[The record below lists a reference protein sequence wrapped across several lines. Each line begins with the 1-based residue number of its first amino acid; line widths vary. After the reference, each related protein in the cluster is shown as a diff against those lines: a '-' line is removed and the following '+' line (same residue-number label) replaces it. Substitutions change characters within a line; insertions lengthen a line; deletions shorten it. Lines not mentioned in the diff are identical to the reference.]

1 MSDVKGEN
9 MTGVNTGLGVPAN
22 GCGMLGRHQRGAV
35 SGITIVL
42 LLILAAA
49 LGAGIWWFLGSQ
61 GSSLVATVG
70 GGPSQADADDAD
82 EQALPT
88 SELSVD
94 QLYKAARGAMRANR
108 MVTPPGNNALE
119 FYLAILARRP
129 NDADA
134 INAVRELFPFAT
146 GGAEDQIS
154 QGNYDEATRIIDLLA
169 KADPSNYSLTIL
181 RSKLDAKRRQVEREQ
196 QLAQQQA
203 TAAAARTQTA
213 AAPAAAAGAAATA
226 DAGSAPAP
234 SPAASAPA
242 ATTGATAQSTAAAS
256 PSPAASQSAAVAEA
270 PPRPVAS
277 GGESRD
283 VRMVSPPRPQYPA
296 AAARARQSG
305 WVEVEFTVTAEG
317 AVQDAHVVASNP
329 GRVFDREAVRAIE
342 QAKFEPRLDRGQAV
356 GSKLRR
362 RIEFKLGE

>member
-1 MSDVKGEN
+1 
-9 MTGVNTGLGVPAN
+9 MTGVNTRLAVSAKSSVASSSY
-22 GCGMLGRHQRGAV
+22 QRGAV
-35 SGITIVL
+35 SGVTMVL

-49 LGAGIWWFLGSQ
+49 IGAGVWWFLGSQ

-70 GGPSQADADDAD
+70 GAPSDQGADGVD
-82 EQALPT
+82 EPALPT
-88 SELSVD
+88 SELNVD
-94 QLYKAARGAMRANR
+94 QLYKAARSAMRANR

-119 FYLAILARRP
+119 FYLAILQRRP
-129 NDADA
+129 NDSDA

-203 TAAAARTQTA
+203 TTAATRTQTA
-213 AAPAAAAGAAATA
+213 AAPAA
-226 DAGSAPAP
+226 GSAPATAVDNAP
-234 SPAASAPA
+234 ATAEPASAPTATSGSAARSTAAASAPA
-242 ATTGATAQSTAAAS
+242 
-256 PSPAASQSAAVAEA
+256 PEPAAVPEPAS
-270 PPRPVAS
+270 RPVANL
-277 GGESRD
+277 GESRD

-305 WVEVEFTVTAEG
+305 WVEVEFVVTADG
-317 AVQDAHVVASNP
+317 AVQDAQVVASNP

-356 GSKLRR
+356 ASKLRR